1 MRGFKAFVKE
11 EFAMKIITL
20 TLSSAYDVHCYSKKI
35 ISGRENFVSLS
46 ERYSGGKGINISRA
60 LSAFGVENI
69 PIVLLGKEN
78 SDEYLKI
85 LREDG
90 IKPEV
95 IFIPGRIRENITVH
109 TEDGEETRIS
119 FAADG
124 VPEDVLVSVEKIIDG
139 IISQGDILTFTGSI
153 PNGINVAD
161 AKAFL
166 GRMKEK
172 GVKIIVDSRSFSL
185 SDLVEIKPYL
195 IKPNKYEAEIY
206 LKREIATE
214 ADALSASEELRTM
227 GIENVM
233 LTLGTEG
240 AALAAPEGD
249 YFVAAKK
256 VEAASTIGAGD
267 SSIAGFI
274 YAYVSGLEKSEMLN
288 TAVAFGTA
296 KCILSGTRPPEKKMV
311 EKLIKG

>member
-1 MRGFKAFVKE
+1 
-11 EFAMKIITL
+11 MKIITL

-35 ISGRENFVSLS
+35 ISGRENFVSLG

-124 VPEDVLVSVEKIIDG
+124 VPEDVLVSVEKLIDG

-166 GRMKEK
+166 RRMKEK

-240 AALAAPEGD
+240 AALAAPEGA

-274 YAYVSGLEKSEMLN
+274 YAYVSGLEKSKMLN

-296 KCILSGTRPPEKKMV
+296 KCILSGTRPPEKETV

>member
-1 MRGFKAFVKE
+1 
-11 EFAMKIITL
+11 MKIITL

-35 ISGRENFVSLS
+35 ISGRENFVSLG
-46 ERYSGGKGINISRA
+46 ERCSGGKGINISRA
-60 LSAFGVENI
+60 LSRFGVESI
-69 PIVLLGKEN
+69 PIVLLGEEN
-78 SDEYLKI
+78 SDEYLKL
-85 LREDG
+85 LREDD
-90 IKPEV
+90 INPKT
-95 IFIPGRIRENITVH
+95 ILIPGRIRENITIH

-119 FAADG
+119 FSADR
-124 VPEDVLVSVEKIIDG
+124 VPDSAFGSVENLIDSIIAE
-139 IISQGDILTFTGSI
+139 GDILTFTGSI
-153 PNGINVAD
+153 PDGINKAD

-166 GRMKEK
+166 VRMMEK

-185 SDLVEIKPYL
+185 SNLVEIKPYL

-240 AALAAPEGD
+240 AALAAPEGA

-274 YAYVSGLEKSEMLN
+274 YAYVSGLEKSKMLN

-296 KCILSGTRPPEKKMV
+296 KCILSGTRPPEKETV